1 MQDIR
6 DKIERNIIG
15 QIEKSRVEVRKLSNV
30 LKAEILL
37 KEAQQICHVI
47 QKIGYSYNFEEK
59 RILDPLGLSVTL
71 KSFNQEDTNSEFYTQ
86 LQSIPEIKE

>member
-1 MQDIR
+1 MMQDIR

-37 KEAQQICHVI
+37 KEA
-47 QKIGYSYNFEEK
+47 
-59 RILDPLGLSVTL
+59 
-71 KSFNQEDTNSEFYTQ
+71 
-86 LQSIPEIKE
+86 

>member
-1 MQDIR
+1 LCKDLLEAKEKLAKEEYEVAVMQDIK

-37 KEAQQICHVI
+37 KEA
-47 QKIGYSYNFEEK
+47 
-59 RILDPLGLSVTL
+59 
-71 KSFNQEDTNSEFYTQ
+71 
-86 LQSIPEIKE
+86 